1 MIRMRPGRFQKRRI
15 QSGFTLIELLVV
27 VAIIAILA
35 SLLMP
40 ALGKAKRKARMIEE
54 ISSARQLLVA
64 AQLYSDDHRDAVF
77 PGYVTDPGA
86 RDDRGELLGFPI
98 NARYPWRLSPYLAQS
113 MDLIYCADNRLRL
126 NELRRLDRGGYV
138 YGVSV
143 YPSLGI
149 NSYFI
154 GGNETEFEA
163 SAANV
168 RFGPGTV
175 VLKTAEIRQPSLLMS
190 FLSARSATSGDEAN
204 GYYQVTPPF
213 LSARKWAGEW
223 SPKGHPKEWGF
234 VAPRFEK
241 RAVAA
246 MLDGHAE
253 TLSLSQQQD
262 MRYWCNTADVPDF
275 TLKPIQ

>member
-1 MIRMRPGRFQKRRI
+1 MRQRPTKILRTRR
-15 QSGFTLIELLVV
+15 GFTLIELLVV

-40 ALGKAKRKARMIEE
+40 ALAKAKRRARMIEE
-54 ISSARQLLVA
+54 VSSAKQLLLA

-77 PGYVTDPGA
+77 PGYVIDPSA
-86 RDDRGELLGFPI
+86 KDDRGETLGFPI

-113 MDLIYCADNRLRL
+113 MELIYCADNRAKL

-138 YGVSV
+138 YAVSV

-149 NSYFI
+149 NSYFV

-163 SAANV
+163 SAANA
-168 RFGPGTV
+168 RFGAGTV
-175 VLKTAEIRQPSLLMS
+175 VLKTPEIRQPSLLMS

-213 LSARKWAGEW
+213 LSARKWAPEW
-223 SPKGHPKEWGF
+223 SSKGNPKEWGF
-234 VAPRFEK
+234 VAPRFGK

-246 MLDGHAE
+246 MLDGHAQ

-262 MRYWCNTADVPDF
+262 MRFWCNTADAPDF
-275 TLKPIQ
+275 TLRPIQ